1 MARSKSQKIEGCS
14 FCGRTSVEVEG
25 RIISAKSVA
34 ICFECSKICHNLF
47 QEEVEKPEGGGSL
60 RELPTPKQLKIHLDN
75 YIIGQEDAK
84 KVLSVAVYN
93 HYKRI
98 SRGSKRENGVELEK
112 SNILLVGPTGSGK
125 TLLAKKLAAEMNVP
139 FAIADAT
146 TLTEAGYVG
155 EDVEN
160 ILLKL
165 IHAANGDVSLAEKG
179 IIYIDEIDKIARKG
193 ENVSITRDVSGEG
206 VQQSLLKIIEGTI
219 ANVPPRGGRK
229 HPYEDTIEINTQDI
243 LFICGGAFVGLENI
257 IKKRINKT
265 SIGFSSSVK
274 RDLSNGYILEYLEM
288 EDLVKFGLI
297 PEFVGRLP
305 VHSYLEKLEKED
317 LIKILIEPENSI
329 VKQYCC
335 MFEMDNVEL
344 VFEKDALDAIAE
356 EAMLKNTG
364 ARGLRSILEELLKDV
379 MFEIPSTKQIKKVI
393 VTRESVLN
401 RNIEPLILTGKHI
414 NKPWAK
420 ELYEINSKSH

>member
-14 FCGRTSVEVEG
+14 FCGRTKAEAEG

-47 QEEVEKPEGGGSL
+47 KEETEKPVRPKSSRG
-60 RELPTPKQLKIHLDN
+60 LPTPKQLKSHLDK

-98 SRGSKRENGVELEK
+98 FKGNKRDNGVELEK

-139 FAIADAT
+139 FAMADAT

-165 IHAANGDVSLAEKG
+165 IHAADGDVSFAERG
-179 IIYIDEIDKIARKG
+179 IIYIDEIDKIAKKG

-219 ANVPPRGGRK
+219 ANVPPKGGRK
-229 HPYEDTIEINTQDI
+229 HPYECTIEINTQNI

-257 IKKRINKT
+257 IKKRINKS
-265 SIGFSSSVK
+265 SIGFSSAGRKDSGEINSLK
-274 RDLSNGYILEYLEM
+274 YLEM

-329 VKQYCC
+329 VKQYCH
-335 MFEMDNVEL
+335 MFKMDNVDL
-344 VFEKDALDAIAE
+344 LFERDALDAIAE

-393 VTRESVLN
+393 VTKESVLSS
-401 RNIEPLILTGKHI
+401 NIEPLILTGRHA

-420 ELYEINSKSH
+420 ELYEINSQSN